1 MLDTSSKTR
10 AIRVLLLFLA
20 VLVLS
25 VLWLVVLT
33 T

>member
-1 MLDTSSKTR
+1 MLDSSSKTR
-10 AIRVLLLFLA
+10 AIRALLVFLA